1 MSKLNFIYATCRELN
16 ITGNAET
23 PFLLARVNE
32 LTGGA
37 SLASS
42 ILKFF
47 FQQYVIIMSIID
59 SVCFNTTFNL
69 NVTISC

>member
-1 MSKLNFIYATCRELN
+1 M
-16 ITGNAET
+16 TGSAET

-42 ILKFF
+42 MLYYHNMLIYKNEGFF
-47 FQQYVIIMSIID
+47 IQYSA
-59 SVCFNTTFNL
+59 S
-69 NVTISC
+69 